1 MSVALAKETM
11 LYGGSDIVLRV
22 LSFLLFPLFAQVLS
36 LDEFGVLALVTS
48 VAALLAVLFNG
59 TIGAL
64 QRYYWDC
71 DAERVGRKKI
81 VASGTLIVVATA
93 LLTIAIGFLLLY
105 PNRAVIAERY
115 QIGWSAIAMT
125 LITLLPVHLTL
136 YATSL
141 LRLNFALWRY
151 IALTAAYH
159 LLTLGLTLLFTI
171 GLRWGVTGYC
181 FGTML
186 SAIAVLPFALIAVRE
201 NLSLIPSAAYLKRMF
216 RFGYPFIIGG
226 LAYWIFASIDRW
238 MLVEMSSM
246 EEVGLYSV
254 AFKFATVLIFM
265 INGFGRAW
273 SPHAMRAFRDDPD
286 YKGLYARALNGWYF
300 FLVLVASGVSLFG
313 ADLLHLLFPPS
324 YWPAASIL
332 PILASGI
339 VFWGTVE
346 IIGVGI
352 NLAERTGLFSWG
364 AWISALLNVALNY
377 LLIPPLGGAGAALAT
392 LGAYLFLTL
401 FYTYWSQRLVPV
413 PFQWRRLSIL
423 SLALFGTAA
432 AGCWMANIEP
442 TFLLFGLKLVWM
454 MAVLVVGLMLR
465 VVSWRSCLLV
475 VRHVGERQV

>member
-1 MSVALAKETM
+1 MSVALAKDTIV
-11 LYGGSDIVLRV
+11 YGGTDIVLRFF
-22 LSFLLFPLFAQVLS
+22 SFLLFPLFARVLT

-48 VAALLAVLFNG
+48 AAALLAVLFNG
-59 TIGAL
+59 TTGAL
-64 QRYYWDC
+64 QRYYWDG
-71 DAERVGRKKI
+71 DAKRV
-81 VASGTLIVVATA
+81 VASGLFIVIATA
-93 LLTIAIGFLLLY
+93 LLTMGGGILLLY
-105 PNRAVIAERY
+105 PYREVIAERY
-115 QIGWSAIAMT
+115 QIEWAAVWMT
-125 LITLLPVHLTL
+125 LITLLPVHVTL

-151 IALTAAYH
+151 VVLTAAYH

-171 GLRWGVTGYC
+171 GLGWGVSGYC
-181 FGTML
+181 FGTLL
-186 SAIAVLPFALIAVRE
+186 SAIAVLPLGLIAARGS
-201 NLSLIPSAAYLKRMF
+201 LSLTPSSDYLRRMF

-254 AFKFATVLIFM
+254 AFKFATILIFM

-273 SPHAMRAFRDDPD
+273 SPHAMRAFRDDPN

-300 FLVLVASGVSLFG
+300 FLVLVAAGVSLFG
-313 ADLLHLLFPPS
+313 GELLRLLFPSS

-332 PILASGI
+332 PIVAAGI

-377 LLIPPLGGAGAALAT
+377 LLIPPLGGVGAALAT
-392 LGAYLFLTL
+392 LCAYTFLTL
-401 FYTYWSQRLVPV
+401 FYTFWSQRLVPI
-413 PFQWRRLSIL
+413 PFDWGRLAILSIV
-423 SLALFGTAA
+423 LFGTAA
-432 AGCWMANIEP
+432 GGCWMAQIESSY
-442 TFLLFGLKLVWM
+442 LLLGLK
-454 MAVLVVGLMLR
+454 MAWFVAVGLLGFLLR
-465 VVSWRSCLLV
+465 VVSWRGCWLV
-475 VRHVGERQV
+475 ISRLGVEREWV